1 MPSRAADPGRTEDFM
16 QTMYFR
22 NTLSGGMNATYL
34 PCQKPVKPND
44 FIVEVVNI
52 PDDVDAN
59 TVKILLNKTV
69 IWKASVIEFSS
80 LGEGKLVNGSW
91 GGSRPGAGRPST
103 GRRKRTLYITDEEY
117 RQITDHLETLRKE

>member
-1 MPSRAADPGRTEDFM
+1 M
-16 QTMYFR
+16 QTMYFK
-22 NTLSGGMNATYL
+22 NTLSGRMNATYL

-52 PDDVDAN
+52 PDDVDAS
-59 TVKILLNKTV
+59 TVQILLNKTV
-69 IWKASVIEFSS
+69 IWKASVIEFSA

-117 RQITDHLETLRKE
+117 QQLTEHLETLRKE